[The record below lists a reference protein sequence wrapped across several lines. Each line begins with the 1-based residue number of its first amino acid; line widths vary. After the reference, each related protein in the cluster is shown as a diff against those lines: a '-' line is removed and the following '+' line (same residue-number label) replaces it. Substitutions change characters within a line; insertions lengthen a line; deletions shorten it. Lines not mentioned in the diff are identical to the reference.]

1 MILAL
6 PPLYAESVF
15 FIGTFPITNTY
26 INSTIV
32 LLLFAIAGFIIRKRT
47 EIVPKGLQNFIEYL
61 IEFVLEYIDRVTLDR
76 KKSIRFLPIVGGLF
90 FFILISNW
98 MGLLPGIGSI
108 GRWLEVHHKAEL
120 VPIFRPANT
129 DLNMTLAMA
138 VFAVAVSHIIGII
151 TIGFFKYVNKFI
163 KLIDIYKSFK
173 KGGMSIAVAIIEF
186 FVGFI
191 EIFSEIAKMVSLS
204 LRLFGNIFAGEVLLT
219 VLAGLIAYFVPLPF
233 MFLELLVGLV
243 QAVVFSMLT
252 LVYLTVA
259 TSPVHGHDEAER
271 SHHEGE
277 TSPAVKT

>member
-1 MILAL
+1 MIFAL
-6 PPLYAESVF
+6 PPLYAEPIF
-15 FIGTFPITNTY
+15 FIGSFPVTNAY

-32 LLLFAIAGFIIRKRT
+32 VLLFAIAGFILRKKT
-47 EIVPKGLQNFIEYL
+47 AIIPKGFQNVAEFL
-61 IEFVLEYIDRVTLDR
+61 LEFVLGYIDRVTLDR

-90 FFILISNW
+90 FFILVSNW
-98 MGLLPGIGSI
+98 MGLLPGIGSV
-108 GRWLEVHHKAEL
+108 GRWLEVHHKTEL
-120 VPIFRPANT
+120 VPLFRPANT

-138 VFAVAVSHIIGII
+138 VFAVAISHVVGII
-151 TIGFFKYVNKFI
+151 TIGFFKYANKFI
-163 KLIDIYKSFK
+163 KLLDIFNSFK
-173 KGGMSIAVAIIEF
+173 KGGMGIAVAVIEF

-219 VLAGLIAYFVPLPF
+219 VLAGLVAYFVPLPF

-259 TSPVHGHDEAER
+259 TAPIHSHDSAHSE
-271 SHHEGE
+271 HKNHE